1 MQEFVGDYRSRLFIL
16 FGAVV
21 VVLLIACTNVANL
34 LLARGAARVGE
45 IAVRSALGASRGR
58 IFRQLLVESLV
69 IAGVAAATGL
79 AIASWGIHALVSL
92 SPPGIPR
99 LEQARLDGSVLLFAL
114 GAAILSALLSGA
126 APALRA
132 VKGDLQGVLKEGG
145 RSAGMGGVKDRLRTA
160 LIAGELAL
168 ALLLL
173 TGASLL
179 IQSAL
184 ALQRVPPG
192 SIPREWSARDC
203 HCRPTPTTRRC
214 AFNRP
219 SNASSPKPRRSP
231 A

>member
-1 MQEFVGDYRSRLFIL
+1 M
-16 FGAVV
+16 
-21 VVLLIACTNVANL
+21 ANL
-34 LLARGAARVGE
+34 LLARGAARAGE

-69 IAGVAAATGL
+69 IAGVAAAAGL
-79 AIASWGIHALVSL
+79 AIASWGIHGLVSL

-99 LEQARLDGSVLLFAL
+99 LDQARLDGPVLLFAL
-114 GAAILSALLSGA
+114 GAAILSAVVSGA

-132 VKGDLQGVLKEGG
+132 VAR
-145 RSAGMGGVKDRLRTA
+145 RSAGGLERRRPQRRHGRREGSPAYGADRW
-160 LIAGELAL
+160 ELAL

-192 SIPREWSARDC
+192 FDPDGVVSARL
-203 HCRPTPTTRRC
+203 
-214 AFNRP
+214 
-219 SNASSPKPRRSP
+219 SLP
-231 A
+231 AETYDHAGTG